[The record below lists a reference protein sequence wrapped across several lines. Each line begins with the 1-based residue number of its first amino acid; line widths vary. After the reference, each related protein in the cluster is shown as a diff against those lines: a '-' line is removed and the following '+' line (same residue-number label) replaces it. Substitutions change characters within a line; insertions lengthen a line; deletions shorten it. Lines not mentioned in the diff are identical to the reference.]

1 MVCEN
6 LQKIFERKFSNLKR
20 APAEI
25 KADALSRL
33 QDLGAREG
41 RKEEPMSVLNSEQ
54 FVWLMTLTLSE
65 RRRIA
70 RALETREWKLVWVEE
85 THSYELKRV
94 E

>member
-1 MVCEN
+1 
-6 LQKIFERKFSNLKR
+6 
-20 APAEI
+20 
-25 KADALSRL
+25 
-33 QDLGAREG
+33 
-41 RKEEPMSVLNSEQ
+41 MSELNSEQ

-70 RALETREWKLVWVEE
+70 RALETREWKLVLVEE